1 MSAPRRIA
9 VLGGGGVGSYVGGYL
24 STIAD
29 VTIVDGWA
37 EHVREIQTHGLEI
50 EDANGCRIL
59 HPAALNLH
67 DVGKLLRD
75 PPDLALVCVK
85 SYDTAWAVELI
96 RPYIS
101 ATGYFVT
108 LQNGINEE
116 EIAQRVGWGRILGT
130 VVSGIGVNTTSP
142 GRVVRSVSRPA
153 QQPVFRVGEMN
164 GLATTRALAVAKLL
178 GAVDLTIVT
187 NNLWCER
194 WEKLATN
201 CMLNAPCALL
211 DIGTISLI
219 SDRHFHP
226 FLAAVGGETLDVAA
240 ALGFG
245 IESVLG
251 FSRSTLGAVLQG
263 DSEANLQF
271 QRKLAA
277 MAANA
282 TDSSL
287 PSTAQDVKKG
297 RRTEIDALNGYVC
310 LKGQQAGVPTPAND
324 FITSAIRDVDRGR
337 ASAGEGQFW
346 SALVEWKE
354 HS

>member
-1 MSAPRRIA
+1 MSAPLRIA

-29 VTIVDGWA
+29 ITIVDGWA
-37 EHVREIQTHGLEI
+37 EHVRQIQSQGLEI
-50 EDANGCRIL
+50 EDANGRRVF
-59 HPAALNLH
+59 HPAALDLH
-67 DVGKLLRD
+67 NVAELRRD

-85 SYDTAWAVELI
+85 SYDTAWAIELI

-101 ATGYFVT
+101 STGYFVT

-116 EIAQRVGWGRILGT
+116 EIAQRVGWGRVLGA
-130 VVSGIGVNTTSP
+130 VVSGIGVNTTAP
-142 GRVVRSVSRPA
+142 GRVVRSVRHPA

-164 GLATTRALAVAKLL
+164 GLATTRALAVAEFL

-211 DIGTISLI
+211 DVGTIPLI
-219 SDRHFHP
+219 SDRHLHA
-226 FLAAVGGETLDVAA
+226 FLAAIGGEALDVAA
-240 ALGFG
+240 AVGFS
-245 IESVLG
+245 IETVLG
-251 FSRSTLGAVLQG
+251 FSRSILRAVLQADG
-263 DSEANLQF
+263 EAIRQF
-271 QRKLAA
+271 ERKLGA

-282 TDSSL
+282 TESSL

-310 LKGQQAGVPTPAND
+310 LKGRQAGVPTPAND
-324 FITSAIRDVDRGR
+324 FITSAIRDIDRGR
-337 ASAGEGQFW
+337 ASAGQVQFW
-346 SALVEWKE
+346 SALRQWNVN
-354 HS
+354 S